1 MTSQLLEAAARV
13 SGEEEPVAIM
23 AEEQEAAALM
33 AAVMVLHGAAVE
45 EALASTMVPDGLAIR
60 VVMVYV
66 VPYLLATKSPQLLQH
81 QALAQ

>member
-33 AAVMVLHGAAVE
+33 AAVMVLHGAAAE
-45 EALASTMVPDGLAIR
+45 GALASTMVPESGVTR
-60 VVMVYV
+60 VAMAEVELY
-66 VPYLLATKSPQLLQH
+66 
-81 QALAQ
+81 